1 MPQIELVPVPL
12 YQPNQPY
19 NSQIDNLPIQGLIS
33 QILLVNSQVD
43 IDASILTDAQ
53 GTQGTLA
60 NRLAKSINPDGTL
73 VTSAID
79 EAQHNIAQHTDGS
92 VIVNGVPVSYVRML
106 LDERAKLT
114 NVASGATNLEILV
127 TVSNTT
133 TPSNLPSQISVI
145 GISEV
150 EYTGGVLQLKPSDSI
165 YWSVNPDG
173 SLMANSTFPPPSVQQ
188 NNYDIVP
195 VPQNVLAPDYQNYVV
210 TSTATQYR
218 SGSLRVYI
226 NGIRLT
232 KSGNITPGKAPRGN
246 YVPTAFGSGNPT
258 WLTYTYTE
266 DIANTV
272 NGIVTSGKFSLSNP
286 ITANDVITV
295 DFDMPYLN

>member
-133 TPSNLPSQISVI
+133 TPSNLPSQI
-145 GISEV
+145 
-150 EYTGGVLQLKPSDSI
+150 
-165 YWSVNPDG
+165 
-173 SLMANSTFPPPSVQQ
+173 
-188 NNYDIVP
+188 
-195 VPQNVLAPDYQNYVV
+195 
-210 TSTATQYR
+210 
-218 SGSLRVYI
+218 
-226 NGIRLT
+226 
-232 KSGNITPGKAPRGN
+232 
-246 YVPTAFGSGNPT
+246 
-258 WLTYTYTE
+258 
-266 DIANTV
+266 
-272 NGIVTSGKFSLSNP
+272 
-286 ITANDVITV
+286 
-295 DFDMPYLN
+295 